1 MTDKVHFLVWWLIAL
16 PVLVWWAWAL
26 LEWWFWWYRRC
37 QCRQCRQCRE
47 LQKQAVNDLK
57 EEGKR

>member
-37 QCRQCRQCRE
+37 QCRQCRE
-47 LQKQAVNDLK
+47 LQGKPQAVNDLK